1 MILSKRKTPLI
12 FFLFILLILL
22 CGNIHFQAA
31 DNNSYYGD
39 GTSAKW
45 ADIAPYL
52 PILYRNTPCISVSNG
67 KSTKTFNFN
76 IELFCDLGLFVYGDP
91 NSVQFT
97 GTVNDF
103 KASSNGYF
111 RSNNTKDAYSGEFR
125 FLGYSIHA
133 IPMTNSRFPNEVQHD
148 GSKVSLVK
156 YTNLPAD
163 VKKLY
168 GINNSINNS
177 FLPIRDLIEAVN
189 SPVWNFTTTINGK
202 DVSLRQRLTE
212 LGLFKNNKSS
222 IDLLDYGVV
231 YSWAESG
238 GVIRFFFCSHKSS
251 GPFYSYATFSGP
263 VSVDFSTKLPEA
275 SSSMKIANSPPN
287 KTGENI
293 FYMAPKDKTL
303 SLDIALTGI
312 MQDDLGKLSEFMKQF
327 AYTRNNMTKYSI
339 NIEGN
344 EIYNCSVNS
353 DENSVSFNGTLRNFV
368 VESSQL
374 AHGRNIIKLE
384 GCLKI
389 YFIRNSITRSI
400 EAPCFLE
407 ITVVCEKT
415 TPQTT
420 SPTANPTHTPPHA
433 TTPKA
438 EDSDETPS
446 VSQTTSAP
454 NNSAP
459 RFDVNR
465 KW

>member
-1 MILSKRKTPLI
+1 MVLSKRKAPFVVL
-12 FFLFILLILL
+12 LFVLFVLL

-39 GTSAKW
+39 GASAKW
-45 ADIAPYL
+45 TDIAPYL
-52 PILYRNTPCISVSNG
+52 PVLYRNTPYISVSNG
-67 KSTKTFNFN
+67 KNTKTFNFN

-97 GTVNDF
+97 GMVNDF
-103 KASSNGYF
+103 KATNGGYF
-111 RSNNTKDAYSGEFR
+111 RSGNNKDAFSGEFR

-133 IPMTNSRFPNEVQHD
+133 IPITNSRFPNEVQPD

-168 GINNSINNS
+168 GINNSINFS
-177 FLPIRDLIEAVN
+177 FLPIRDLIESVN

-212 LGLFKNNKSS
+212 LGLFKNNKPL
-222 IDLLDYGVV
+222 IALLDYAVI

-238 GVIRFFFCSHKSS
+238 GVIRLFFCSEKSS

-263 VSVDFSTKLPEA
+263 VSVDFSTKLPEV
-275 SSSMKIANSPPN
+275 SSSIKIANNPGNEIN
-287 KTGENI
+287 KNV
-293 FYMAPKDKTL
+293 FYMGPNDKTL
-303 SLDIALTGI
+303 SLDVALNGV

-327 AYTRNNMTKYSI
+327 AYTRKNMTKYSI
-339 NIEGN
+339 SIEGK
-344 EIYNCSVNS
+344 EIYYSWVRFS
-353 DENSVSFNGTLRNFV
+353 ENSVSFDGTLRKYIV
-368 VESSQL
+368 QSSQL
-374 AHGRNIIKLE
+374 DHGRNVIKLK

-389 YFIRNSITRSI
+389 YFNRNSITRII

-407 ITVVCEKT
+407 ITIIYQKATPTPTPAT
-415 TPQTT
+415 TATPTPT
-420 SPTANPTHTPPHA
+420 SSSELPTEIPSVPIPVPSSTHANP
-433 TTPKA
+433 
-438 EDSDETPS
+438 SLS
-446 VSQTTSAP
+446 VV
-454 NNSAP
+454 
-459 RFDVNR
+459 VNR

>member
-1 MILSKRKTPLI
+1 MILAKRKAPFI
-12 FFLFILLILL
+12 FLLFILLVLL
-22 CGNIHFQAA
+22 YGNIRFQAA
-31 DNNSYYGD
+31 DNKSYYGD

-45 ADIAPYL
+45 NDIAPYL
-52 PILYRNTPCISVSNG
+52 PILYRNTPHISVSNG
-67 KSTKTFNFN
+67 KSTETFNFN
-76 IELFCDLGLFVYGDP
+76 IELFCDLGLFVYGEP

-103 KASSNGYF
+103 KVTNNGYF
-111 RSNNTKDAYSGEFR
+111 RSGNNKDAYSGEFR

-133 IPMTNSRFPNEVQHD
+133 IPMTNSRFPNEVHQD

-156 YTNLPAD
+156 YTDLPAD

-222 IDLLDYGVV
+222 IALLDYGVV

-275 SSSMKIANSPPN
+275 SSSMEIANNPPN
-287 KTGENI
+287 KIGENT
-293 FYMAPKDKTL
+293 FYMGPNDKSL
-303 SLDIALTGI
+303 SLDITLNGI
-312 MQDDLGKLSEFMKQF
+312 MQDNLGKLSDFMKQF
-327 AYTRNNMTKYSI
+327 AYTRKNMTNYSI
-339 NIEGN
+339 SIEGK
-344 EIYNCSVNS
+344 EINNCSVNS
-353 DENSVSFNGTLRNFV
+353 GENSVFFDGTLRNYV
-368 VESSQL
+368 VQSSQL
-374 AHGRNIIKLE
+374 VHGRNVIKLE
-384 GCLKI
+384 GRLKI
-389 YFIRNSITRSI
+389 YFSRNSITRI
-400 EAPCFLE
+400 MEAPCFLE
-407 ITVVCEKT
+407 ITVLYEKSA
-415 TPQTT
+415 PQTP
-420 SPTANPTHTPPHA
+420 PTAAPTHKPPLT

-438 EDSDETPS
+438 EDSGETPS
-446 VSQTTSAP
+446 VSQPTPMPNTSIPLFEA
-454 NNSAP
+454 
-459 RFDVNR
+459 NR